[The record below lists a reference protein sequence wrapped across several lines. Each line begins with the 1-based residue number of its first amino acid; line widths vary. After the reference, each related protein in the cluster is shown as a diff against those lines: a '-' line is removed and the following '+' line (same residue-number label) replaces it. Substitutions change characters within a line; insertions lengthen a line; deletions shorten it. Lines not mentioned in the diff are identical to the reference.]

1 MSETNMA
8 TTAATA
14 ATTAPATRGIYAAL
28 AKAQLAFGKITKNQ
42 TAKAGS
48 YSYAYADLATI
59 LSTVT
64 DALNKEGVFLSQD
77 VTSSGNDVHC
87 RTILYYVDGSTIVSG
102 EIAIPACGGNNA
114 AQARGSAITYA
125 RRYSLCATLGIAADD
140 DDDGKAAG
148 GDQPATP
155 TAPACPAALKA
166 RAEEAAKH
174 GISAYE
180 SFFREI
186 EKGERLALSQSGLHA
201 AFKALAMRNT
211 K

>member
-1 MSETNMA
+1 M
-8 TTAATA
+8 
-14 ATTAPATRGIYAAL
+14 
-28 AKAQLAFGKITKNQ
+28 
-42 TAKAGS
+42 
-48 YSYAYADLATI
+48 
-59 LSTVT
+59 T

-174 GISAYE
+174 GISAY
-180 SFFREI
+180 REF
-186 EKGERLALSQSGLHA
+186 
-201 AFKALAMRNT
+201 FKALENKERALLVQSGVHAAM
-211 K
+211 KAAAEEASK

>member
-1 MSETNMA
+1 MSEENN
-8 TTAATA
+8 TTAA
-14 ATTAPATRGIYAAL
+14 APRGIYAAL
-28 AKAQLAFGKITKNQ
+28 AKAQMAFGKITKNQ

-77 VTSSGNDVHC
+77 VTSSGNDIHC

-155 TAPACPAALKA
+155 AAPACPAALKA

-174 GISAYE
+174 GMSAYKE
-180 SFFREI
+180 FFNAL
-186 EKGERLALSQSGLHA
+186 EKDERNVLFKSGVHA
-201 AFKALAMRNT
+201 AMKAAAEEAS